1 MPGNGRWRAGASQ
14 KTCSCKPKPLSP
26 TREEG
31 GLGVLMPG
39 NGRWRAGACQ
49 NICSCEQPPSPT
61 RGKGGVGTAT
71 TDTVILTMHAT
82 RCSSSS
88 LPLVMSTQR
97 AGALRCGMTGS
108 PRDRRS
114 ARLRQCHV
122 KARRGAACRAPT
134 GNDGTCG
141 VSSWR
146 RRTRLATALGRPVPI
161 RGYIRAYR
169 SVTPLPLRLPKRQ
182 TRVRATSTPALPPG
196 APAAPCPASL

>member
-1 MPGNGRWRAGASQ
+1 MPRPHGQCLLAQARLRLRLSTQRAGALRCGM
-14 KTCSCKPKPLSP
+14 TGSP
-26 TREEG
+26 RDRRSARLRQCHVKARRG
-31 GLGVLMPG
+31 MPRPHG
-39 NGRWRAGACQ
+39 QCLLAQARLRL
-49 NICSCEQPPSPT
+49 
-61 RGKGGVGTAT
+61 R
-71 TDTVILTMHAT
+71 L
-82 RCSSSS
+82 
-88 LPLVMSTQR
+88 STQR

-169 SVTPLPLRLPKRQ
+169 SVTPLLLRLPKRQ